1 MTSEINPGELEPTIE
16 ESKVEPII
24 EEVKIESSTAEP
36 SAPVAPT
43 GEGISEGTV
52 SGITNYG
59 AFVKLKDGREGLVH
73 ISEISPSFVRSVA
86 DFLRVGQELTV
97 KVLGINKRGKLD
109 LSIKQIS
116 PNMEPLKPEEKEQQ
130 RAAHREKRP
139 EDFYPK
145 TRPAP
150 HLRSLEDKIG
160 FFMKRSD
167 EKLLDI
173 RKNVQTKQG
182 IIKRKKIVPKV

>member
-1 MTSEINPGELEPTIE
+1 MTSEINTNEFDETSVE
-16 ESKVEPII
+16 ETYPQVRTEQIP
-24 EEVKIESSTAEP
+24 VD
-36 SAPVAPT
+36 SAVAT
-43 GEGISEGTV
+43 DGSISEGTV

-86 DFLRVGQELTV
+86 DFLRVGQELNV

-116 PNMEPLKPEEKEQQ
+116 PDIKPLKPEEKEQQ
-130 RAAHREKRP
+130 RAAHRDKRP
-139 EDFYPK
+139 EDYYPK
-145 TRPAP
+145 SRQTPS
-150 HLRSLEDKIG
+150 LRSLEDKIG

-182 IIKRKKIVPKV
+182 IIKRKKLPNKI